1 MMRRRRIRT
10 GAATVV
16 LAVAVV
22 LGAARSSE
30 PEAPKPNAPAPTTNS
45 NASAANTLPA
55 PDVRP
60 VALEGE
66 ALARTAKLFDATCA
80 TCHTTG
86 GKGDPHH
93 RKDDIPDFTDRS
105 WQAGETDAELR
116 DAIANGKEKIMPAFG
131 GKLSA
136 EQIDELVAY
145 VRGFPARPGGR
156 GARPD
161 APRRAGD
168 ETGLSEGRRPSKAGS
183 KTGQTRSGEEG
194 RPQRAWRPPARLIGE
209 PA

>member
-22 LGAARSSE
+22 LGAACSSE

-145 VRGFPARPGGR
+145 VRGFPDRPAPVAEAPGPMRHDEPATKPGSPK
-156 GARPD
+156 AD
-161 APRRAGD
+161 APR
-168 ETGLSEGRRPSKAGS
+168 K
-183 KTGQTRSGEEG
+183 
-194 RPQRAWRPPARLIGE
+194 PARK
-209 PA
+209 PAKPAPAKKDDHSGHGDHPHD